1 MKNNLIVTSYM
12 EPLRYSHIFQT
23 HKILILL
30 FYYCYCYNYTLQFA
44 TIFSSHRVLSFLPVS
59 TCFIQYFEHMLTLKF
74 FWQALLIFIGL
85 CCARDEVYWLLRH
98 NDNPPQ
104 QKSKG
109 KTAEDLVDRQLPE
122 LLFHMEELRG
132 KMLVGLFINAGK
144 ELLYSNIS
152 HYCASVAFKFTVD

>member
-1 MKNNLIVTSYM
+1 MLHHSVQSSFPEISEYFTIV
-12 EPLRYSHIFQT
+12 LC
-23 HKILILL
+23 ILILK
-30 FYYCYCYNYTLQFA
+30 YHC
-44 TIFSSHRVLSFLPVS
+44 
-59 TCFIQYFEHMLTLKF
+59 
-74 FWQALLIFIGL
+74 QALLIFIGL

-132 KMLVGLFINAGK
+132 KILFYILTPFCLPYRLQMVITCLVMLLNSVLVW
-144 ELLYSNIS
+144 ELCVYSLMLI
-152 HYCASVAFKFTVD
+152 T